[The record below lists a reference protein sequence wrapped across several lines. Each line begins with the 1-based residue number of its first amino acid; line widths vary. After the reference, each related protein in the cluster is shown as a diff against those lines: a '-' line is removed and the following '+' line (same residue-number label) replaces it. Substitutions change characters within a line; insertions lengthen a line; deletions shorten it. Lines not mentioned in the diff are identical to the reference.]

1 VSDHKLNFIKGL
13 LTIKVQ
19 YHPRK
24 DLEAS
29 DEKKDGNILGNPQWE
44 QPQTGEYAK
53 MLFFQVKNKPKA
65 YSLRYP
71 QNHCTTLNGTIFGF
85 TF

>member
-1 VSDHKLNFIKGL
+1 VGGVPYHKLNFLKGL

-29 DEKKDGNILGNPQWE
+29 NEKKPGNILGNPQGSN
-44 QPQTGEYAK
+44 PQTGN
-53 MLFFQVKNKPKA
+53 MLKCFSFQVKNKPKA
-65 YSLRYP
+65 YSLR
-71 QNHCTTLNGTIFGF
+71 
-85 TF
+85 